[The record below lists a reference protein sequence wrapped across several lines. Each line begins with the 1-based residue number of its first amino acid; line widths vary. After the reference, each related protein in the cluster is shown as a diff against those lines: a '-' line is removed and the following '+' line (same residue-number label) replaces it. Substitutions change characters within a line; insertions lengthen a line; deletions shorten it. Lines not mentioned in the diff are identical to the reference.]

1 MLYLSRGG
9 DNVNKAFKFR
19 VYPTSEQELL
29 LNKTFGCV
37 RYIYNHFLALRKAS
51 YNYDKI
57 TLNFYDNSADLTE
70 LKKHFPW
77 LKEVDSVALQQSL
90 RDLDRA
96 YKNFFKRKI
105 GFPKFKSK
113 KIHRYSYRTHSVKL
127 SDDCR
132 YVKLPK
138 LGLVKLAGYSS
149 IEGRILNATLSK
161 TSSGKYFISFS
172 VTDISDKYLERTNK
186 NVGIDLGIKDLI
198 ITSDG
203 KKYENHKYLS
213 KSLARLRRFSKLH
226 SRKARGSKN
235 KEKARIRLARYYEK
249 VTNQRKDILNKIST
263 ELVKAY
269 DIICVENLNISNMVK
284 NHNLARN
291 INDASWGEFVRQLE
305 YKCEWYGKKLVKVN
319 TFFPSSQLC
328 SSCGSK
334 FSKVKDLSV
343 RNWVCPNCK
352 TLHDRDI
359 NASINILKEGLR
371 TIGTMGIA
379 CGEVQ

>member
-1 MLYLSRGG
+1 MLYLTRGG

-19 VYPTSEQELL
+19 VYPTREQEIL

-70 LKKHFPW
+70 LKKHIPW

-105 GFPKFKSK
+105 GFPRFKSK
-113 KIHRYSYRTHSVKL
+113 KVHRYSYRTHSVRL
-127 SDDCR
+127 SDDCKC
-132 YVKLPK
+132 VKLPK
-138 LGLVKLAGYSS
+138 LGSVKLAGYSS

-161 TSSGKYFISFS
+161 TSSGKHFISFS

-379 CGEVQ
+379 CGEIQ

>member
-19 VYPTSEQELL
+19 VYPTREQELL

>member
-19 VYPTSEQELL
+19 VYPTREQELL

-334 FSKVKDLSV
+334 FLKVKDLSV